1 MVVLGNSGF
10 FLIQILKCIPMLC
23 WKNIWER
30 FGASLPKYLSLN
42 LPGENYGFFSELL
55 GEALLIWKPPWARGK
70 FTHLCLPSNPKE
82 LDWYSFYAFHLILIR
97 YRFWGGLTF
106 PLAEWAEEGLMGQR
120 IHICLKENAQLFP
133 SGCTICISTGHV
145 WEFYLFHIHV
155 FGK

>member
-70 FTHLCLPSNPKE
+70 FTHLCLPSNPKDLRDKTRVPNPMLRDPDQVLLKSYV
-82 LDWYSFYAFHLILIR
+82 LDDITVKRGLGSETQDPCRWEGMAK
-97 YRFWGGLTF
+97 GG
-106 PLAEWAEEGLMGQR
+106 PDSADSGWKVSWERA
-120 IHICLKENAQLFP
+120 KSQL
-133 SGCTICISTGHV
+133 SA
-145 WEFYLFHIHV
+145 
-155 FGK
+155 